1 MGKVQE
7 RRSSSPSPFP
17 AIRRQSVFER
27 PAADQGGWRADAGDA
42 CAHYRTRSLRRLR
55 DTDAGRWSR
64 PAHFPGY
71 TLSPLPP
78 DIQKDVNSVL
88 GEFTSLPANVQNLL
102 KTALNA
108 VLGQSMYAK
117 SIAEQFDT
125 VSNAIKSQLAKVQ
138 QSLPTTLSA
147 ISAMDDTGNVAALES
162 CINTIVSMG
171 GRQTEKDGTCLTQSG
186 YSLDSLTSQFKT
198 FGKLVYKQEAHR
210 GPERRSN
217 VEQA

>member
-1 MGKVQE
+1 
-7 RRSSSPSPFP
+7 
-17 AIRRQSVFER
+17 
-27 PAADQGGWRADAGDA
+27 
-42 CAHYRTRSLRRLR
+42 
-55 DTDAGRWSR
+55 
-64 PAHFPGY
+64 
-71 TLSPLPP
+71 
-78 DIQKDVNSVL
+78 
-88 GEFTSLPANVQNLL
+88 
-102 KTALNA
+102 
-108 VLGQSMYAK
+108 MYAK

-171 GRQTEKDGTCLTQSG
+171 GRQTEEDGTCLTQSG